1 MQTLTNE
8 ERTGVFVTLQDLQEA
23 ALLSLG
29 AAGKVLEV
37 DDWAEA
43 QVGQREQT
51 ARPLLEACLD
61 KCRLVNASKNCL
73 QLLWV
78 PCVIDSST
86 RHLAGYHHHQ
96 LLLWGGLPQ

>member
-1 MQTLTNE
+1 MKN
-8 ERTGVFVTLQDLQEA
+8 LQEA

-61 KCRLVNASKNCL
+61 KCRLVKSPKTCP
-73 QLLWV
+73 QLLCV
-78 PCVIDSST
+78 PHVLYSFT
-86 RHLAGYHHHQ
+86 EHLALHHHHQ
-96 LLLWGGLPQ
+96 LLL

>member
-1 MQTLTNE
+1 MQILASEQTTYKSSTVKSSRAIWLGLSLNTLIE
-8 ERTGVFVTLQDLQEA
+8 VQEA

-51 ARPLLEACLD
+51 AGPLLEAGLE
-61 KCRLVNASKNCL
+61 KCRQAR
-73 QLLWV
+73 
-78 PCVIDSST
+78 PP
-86 RHLAGYHHHQ
+86 LAIVVHAMCH
-96 LLLWGGLPQ
+96 

>member
-1 MQTLTNE
+1 MIAAANLGQWIEIRQQLIVSETLW
-8 ERTGVFVTLQDLQEA
+8 DLQET

-29 AAGKVLEV
+29 AAGKVPEV

-61 KCRLVNASKNCL
+61 KCRLVRPS
-73 QLLWV
+73 
-78 PCVIDSST
+78 
-86 RHLAGYHHHQ
+86 
-96 LLLWGGLPQ
+96 